1 MTVRDALNSAMDE
14 EMERDKNIF
23 ILGEEVAL
31 YDGAYK
37 VTRNLWKKYGD
48 KRVMDTP
55 ITEMGFAG
63 IAVGAAMAGLRPIC
77 EFMTFNFAM
86 QAIDQIINSAAKSH
100 YMSAGIVKAPI
111 VFRGPNGPASGV
123 AAQHSHCYSSW
134 YSSCPGLIVLAPY
147 SSQDARGLLK
157 TAIRDNNPVV
167 FLENELLYGTSFPM
181 TPDTLSSNFII
192 PIGKG
197 KYEKR
202 GEHVTLVAFSKSVE
216 TCIEAADKLSKEN
229 INCEVINLRSLR
241 PLDMEIIIESVMK
254 THHLITVEIAFPQC
268 GIGSEICARIVESNA
283 FNYLDAPIYRLTNVD
298 VPLPYAKNL
307 ETKAQPQVHDIIK
320 AIKKSLNLTH

>member
-1 MTVRDALNSAMDE
+1 MNILVKWIKHNKFLKLISRTQRCSSSIKQMTVRDALNSAMDE

-202 GEHVTLVAFSKSVE
+202 
-216 TCIEAADKLSKEN
+216 AANVSLIWNFRKDGKLGFYMIYIILKRFKDQLEN
-229 INCEVINLRSLR
+229 
-241 PLDMEIIIESVMK
+241 LDGRMVKDIVN
-254 THHLITVEIAFPQC
+254 PQ
-268 GIGSEICARIVESNA
+268 IV
-283 FNYLDAPIYRLTNVD
+283 LDLHQYM
-298 VPLPYAKNL
+298 
-307 ETKAQPQVHDIIK
+307 IK
-320 AIKKSLNLTH
+320 LMLMLGGKIRYELLSA